1 MAYHRARKTGISSDW
16 DKFKRYRNLY
26 SRSSKKAFFK
36 EATDIKTNDP
46 AKLWKTVKPKINP
59 NSCNSISS
67 IASGNI
73 TIDSSVEIAKH
84 FARSFMIT
92 LFGFSLLPLMVC
104 CNFVASHFKGVFRT
118 QTSNLT
124 YLNLMSL
131 MSARAYLKLI
141 QKALRA
147 IVVFH
152 RKFLKL
158 LLMSSKSQ
166 LPHYLTFALKP
177 IEYHP
182 IGRLHLCVLIIKVKV
197 KSKILKT
204 TDRFLF
210 SHPFPKSLNP

>member
-1 MAYHRARKTGISSDW
+1 MIYLGCSAI
-16 DKFKRYRNLY
+16 
-26 SRSSKKAFFK
+26 
-36 EATDIKTNDP
+36 
-46 AKLWKTVKPKINP
+46 
-59 NSCNSISS
+59 
-67 IASGNI
+67 
-73 TIDSSVEIAKH
+73 
-84 FARSFMIT
+84 SFMIT
-92 LFGFSLLPLMVC
+92 LIGFSLLPLMVC
-104 CNFVASHFKGVFRT
+104 CNFVASHFKGNVPNSDFKFDLPKFNVT
-118 QTSNLT
+118 DVSKSQKAKKT
-124 YLNLMSL
+124 
-131 MSARAYLKLI
+131 

-166 LPHYLTFALKP
+166 LPHYLTSALKL